1 MRPIDD
7 LLEDIEADARATG
20 WRTGRTAI
28 SPRVMEAIRATDRS
42 AFMPP
47 EDAAVA
53 NRNAAR
59 RIGHGQTISQPFI
72 VALMTD
78 LLELTPYSRV
88 LEVGTGS
95 GYQAAILARLAREV
109 VSIETIPALSEGAG
123 AALAAAGAKN
133 VRLIVGDGAGG
144 WPEGAPYD
152 RIIVTAAAR
161 AVPPTLLAQLASPGR
176 MVVPLGPPHGDQ
188 RLLLIERDPDG
199 ALNERD
205 VLDVAFVP
213 LVGKAGQR

>member
-1 MRPIDD
+1 MRPIED

-28 SPRVMEAIRATDRS
+28 SPRVMDAIRATDRA

-47 EDAAVA
+47 DATALA
-53 NRNAAR
+53 NRNAAQ

-78 LLELTPYSRV
+78 LLEVTPDSRV

-95 GYQAAILARLAREV
+95 GYQAAILARLAHEV
-109 VSIETIPALSEGAG
+109 VSIETIPALSERAG
-123 AALAAAGAKN
+123 AALAAAGADN
-133 VRLIVGDGAGG
+133 VRLIVGDGSGG

-161 AVPPTLLAQLASPGR
+161 EIPPALLAQLAAPGR
-176 MVVPLGPPHGDQ
+176 MVIPLGPPHGDQ
-188 RLLLIERDPDG
+188 TLHLIERDPDDT
-199 ALNERD
+199 LHERD

-213 LVGKAGQR
+213 LVSKAPKR